1 MRKLFHQTLKGP
13 YKKIGPL
20 FFLWNCMKDLTWTP
34 TCSFML
40 YHLYLYNWYP
50 PFHRSQTMWFSW
62 QNHVLCQMNSQKN
75 WKKNC
80 HMTHPNH
87 SMDPSLEKRRPACS
101 CTQFLK
107 AGGHKAFLGFS
118 HLEVWD
124 YRVINW
130 YSTVYIIW
138 CMWDIFEG
146 KNTSFI
152 AKQVFTNSS
161 RRLPVQKKLVATN
174 TNQGDLFKGV
184 LWCFGKSSMICGDV
198 AMQTL
203 GELPFFAVLIKFSV
217 SCGRRRNGR
226 ANYLQY
232 ILHRFQTGF
241 IPRSS
246 NDPNSQTRT

>member
-1 MRKLFHQTLKGP
+1 
-13 YKKIGPL
+13 
-20 FFLWNCMKDLTWTP
+20 
-34 TCSFML
+34 
-40 YHLYLYNWYP
+40 
-50 PFHRSQTMWFSW
+50 
-62 QNHVLCQMNSQKN
+62 
-75 WKKNC
+75 
-80 HMTHPNH
+80 MTHPNH